1 MRSRVPALPI
11 LFALCISLGAAA
23 AVATETVNVWHAAT
37 DFREVTGRDWV
48 PSYVET
54 TGQDPAT
61 HGRAVRTNL
70 YQGLAAAAEVT
81 YDGPAGEFVLTL
93 VAVTEEDGESR
104 YAVEVDGRPLGE
116 VVNTRQSEKRVPQK
130 HTFRAVRLEP
140 GSTIRV
146 IFRGH
151 SNGLIPEG
159 EAYAWSRGRWRALEA
174 RPVAPGN
181 R

>member
-1 MRSRVPALPI
+1 MAVMRPRVPALAV
-11 LFALCISLGAAA
+11 LFPLCISLGAAA
-23 AVATETVNVWHAAT
+23 AVAAESVHVWRAAT
-37 DFREVTGRDWV
+37 DFREVAGRDWV

-54 TGQDPAT
+54 PGEDAAT

-70 YQGLAAAAEVT
+70 YQGLAAAVEVT
-81 YDGPAGEFVLTL
+81 YEGPAGEFVLTL
-93 VAVTEEDGESR
+93 VAIAEEDGESR
-104 YAVEVDGRPLGE
+104 YAVEVDGRSLGE
-116 VVNTRQSEKRVPQK
+116 VFNTRQPEKRVPQR
-130 HTFRAVRLEP
+130 HAFPAVRLEP

-174 RPVAPGN
+174 RPV